1 LLLVERRRDAGG
13 RDSILAVLAGDG
25 AAAAREQDRLR
36 RENGDAAPR
45 IEVVDR
51 AAFEAIG
58 RLVAAGL
65 IAFVGE
71 PPQALHRSPALLAG
85 RGDRRRERARDLLAQ
100 ARRKL
105 RMATLLAEGGFDPEA
120 RPPLL
125 EAIALA
131 VGAALADE
139 VEPAAPAA
147 GPAALEAV
155 ERLVAEGVL
164 PSDATALAGQ
174 LRDDLAQPGSTERT
188 ARLIELAD
196 RLTAMIT
203 DSAEPEPRALAAE

>member
-1 LLLVERRRDAGG
+1 MPRSPPRRRRRRRRPSDYATSCSTGMATACCWSSDAAM
-13 RDSILAVLAGDG
+13 R
-25 AAAAREQDRLR
+25 AAAAREPDRLR

-71 PPQALHRSPALLAG
+71 PQSLHRSPALLAG
-85 RGDRRRERARDLLAQ
+85 RGDRLRERARDLLAQ

-131 VGAALADE
+131 VGAGAALADE
-139 VEPAAPAA
+139 
-147 GPAALEAV
+147 
-155 ERLVAEGVL
+155 
-164 PSDATALAGQ
+164 
-174 LRDDLAQPGSTERT
+174 
-188 ARLIELAD
+188 
-196 RLTAMIT
+196 
-203 DSAEPEPRALAAE
+203 